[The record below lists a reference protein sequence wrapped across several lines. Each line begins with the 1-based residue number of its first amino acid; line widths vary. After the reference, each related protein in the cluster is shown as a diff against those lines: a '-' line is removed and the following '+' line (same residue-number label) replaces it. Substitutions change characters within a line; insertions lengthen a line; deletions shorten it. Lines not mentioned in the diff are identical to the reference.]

1 MVASSATFLPYFVLL
16 LTTSFALGAG
26 VDESCDGKGGLGCLS
41 EDDDMGLAQLRKA
54 THHRESSKQ
63 SPPVFVPPAALVS
76 TALSTGSS
84 PSKMTSSIT
93 PLQLPMVYS
102 FIYNS
107 FGCGGGGCSS
117 LASFAVLYT
126 DIQSGS
132 VSLELEINSTEDG
145 WTVNPA
151 KVVVGGLSD
160 PLPST
165 MDFNFK
171 GATGGDVACPPA
183 YSLPGPP
190 AVENPPTGFENCGF
204 APPVPN
210 ATAVA
215 PKAGVS
221 ATLSIDV
228 TSLIAS
234 KYHVFKVWVTP
245 SDLDDN
251 LWQTA
256 YYQIV
261 SWKFVQA

>member
-76 TALSTGSS
+76 TAVSTGAS
-84 PSKMTSSIT
+84 PSTVISSIT
-93 PLQLPMVYS
+93 ALQLPMAHS
-102 FIYNS
+102 FIENN
-107 FGCGGGGCSS
+107 FGCGGSGCTWQ
-117 LASFAVLYT
+117 ASFAVLYT

-132 VSLELEINSTEDG
+132 VSLELEINSTESG

-171 GATGGDVACPPA
+171 GGHGDVACPPA

-190 AVENPPTGFENCGF
+190 AVENPPTGFSNCGF

-234 KYHVFKVWVTP
+234 KYQVFKVWVTP
-245 SDLDDN
+245 SDLDN
-251 LWQTA
+251 HLWETA
-256 YYQIV
+256 RYQIV